1 MNKLSFE
8 QLANKANSI
17 ASDELLNTIAGGLKG
32 KSSLSS
38 CHSDSCHKGSAY

>member
-17 ASDELLNTIAGGLKG
+17 ASDELLNTIAGGRKG
-32 KSSLSS
+32 KASLSS
-38 CHSDSCHKGSAY
+38 CHADDCHNG